1 MLIINTFLALLFC
14 FVLLPLLKKWVSIH
28 IQGVAFILTGRVR
41 LARWIF
47 WLILLPGTFLHE
59 ISHWLTATILLV
71 KTHRFSLWPK
81 IKPDGSMEMGAVH
94 MEGRIDPFR
103 HSLIGLAPLIFGSMA
118 ILMIGEGLLGL
129 DEVANLITAGR
140 LDPVL
145 EAVGKLVTMPLTW
158 LYLYLI
164 FSISNSM
171 LPSTSDRRAW
181 LPALLYIA
189 ILLLITLT
197 LGYTPTV
204 SPLAQD
210 FGFTVMA
217 SLLSAFIITILVD
230 LLFIALIASLEL
242 LLSWVMGR
250 QVVYNR

>member
-1 MLIINTFLALLFC
+1 
-14 FVLLPLLKKWVSIH
+14 
-28 IQGVAFILTGRVR
+28 
-41 LARWIF
+41 
-47 WLILLPGTFLHE
+47 
-59 ISHWLTATILLV
+59 
-71 KTHRFSLWPK
+71 
-81 IKPDGSMEMGAVH
+81 MEMGAVH